1 MELIRETF
9 HNLQT
14 ILTWGSIVSD
24 IWKGCGK
31 EVIIHIVPSLLNQHC
46 VVVALPKHV
55 CDGRQPRVLLL
66 RRLEAPHVHVED
78 LQIEGAPTGLR
89 LILMEVRKCK
99 LWHRIG
105 EKPWGGEGGESVV
118 ACMVITIWVSIM
130 SYLYLNLTCLVL
142 D

>member
-1 MELIRETF
+1 MKLICETF

-14 ILTWGSIVSD
+14 ILTWGSIVGD

-78 LQIEGAPTGLR
+78 LQIEEALTGLR

-118 ACMVITIWVSIM
+118 ACTVITYKQNVIFAFVF
-130 SYLYLNLTCLVL
+130 
-142 D
+142 